1 MQMERL
7 NWDRIAA
14 AMGLVFVA
22 LFVAAFII
30 FGEAPKLG
38 DSAEEVAA
46 YFVDDRSRIVTG
58 AIIFGLATI
67 AFAWFVGAVATTLR
81 NAGEGRLGATA
92 IAAGGAMI
100 GIALVILALNVTQVI
115 GVAATD
121 PDAAKTINTIV
132 WAFEVIISW
141 PVAAFTLATAAGAM
155 RAGIF
160 PQWLSW
166 ASLAGAAVIALGGTT
181 LAETGFWAADGEYT
195 LITIIV
201 FLVWTLAASW
211 TFMQRVA
218 AAEEPRTAT
227 AAA

>member
-1 MQMERL
+1 MDRW

-14 AMGLVFVA
+14 GMGFAFVA
-22 LFVAAFII
+22 LFVAAFIS
-30 FGEAPKLG
+30 FGEAPKLA

-46 YFVDDRSRIVTG
+46 YFVDDRSRVVTG
-58 AIIFGLATI
+58 AILFGLATI

-81 NAGEGRLGATA
+81 NAGEVRLGATV
-92 IAAGGAMI
+92 IAAGGGMI
-100 GIALVILALNVTQVI
+100 GIALVILALNVAQIV

-181 LAETGFWAADGEYT
+181 LAESGFWAPDGEYT
-195 LITIIV
+195 FLTIIV
-201 FLVWTLAASW
+201 FLVWMLAASW
-211 TFMQRVA
+211 AFMQRVTAEAPRPA
-218 AAEEPRTAT
+218 AAAV
-227 AAA
+227 

>member
-1 MQMERL
+1 MDRW

-14 AMGLVFVA
+14 GMGFAFVA

-30 FGEAPKLG
+30 FGEAPKLA
-38 DSAEEVAA
+38 DSAEEVSA
-46 YFVDDRSRIVTG
+46 YFVDDRSRVVTG
-58 AIIFGLATI
+58 AILFGLATI

-81 NAGEGRLGATA
+81 NGGEVRLGATV
-92 IAAGGAMI
+92 IASGGGMI
-100 GIALVILALNVTQVI
+100 GIALVILALNVAQIV

-166 ASLAGAAVIALGGTT
+166 ASLAGGAVIALGGTT
-181 LAETGFWAADGEYT
+181 LAESGFWAPDGEYT
-195 LITIIV
+195 FLTIIV
-201 FLVWTLAASW
+201 FLVWMLAASW
-211 TFMQRVA
+211 AFMQRVTAEAPRPA
-218 AAEEPRTAT
+218 AAAV
-227 AAA
+227 